1 MNKGGLIF
9 SGVCLAA
16 FILFSGVAGA
26 QTVLDGAYIKEH
38 TKTNKIIQYPH
49 LREADVMWSTR
60 IWRTIEL
67 KEKINHP
74 LFFPHREINDRKSL
88 FQVIRD
94 GLIVDGSITAYD
106 PGVTLDDEFNVPM
119 LISEVQEI
127 LSKTDTAYVDDPD
140 NPDNQ
145 VMVVQQIDITPEM
158 IERYQIKEDWYFDKQ
173 RSELYVRIIGL
184 APQIAAL
191 SPTGERTGAY
201 RTLFWLYFPECRY
214 LFSNWEVYNRSN
226 DAERRSF
233 DDIFMKR
240 QFASYIHK
248 EQNVYDR
255 SIIEYAV
262 GLDALLESERIKE
275 EIFLLEHDLWNF

>member
-1 MNKGGLIF
+1 MQQ
-9 SGVCLAA
+9 ST
-16 FILFSGVAGA
+16 A

-38 TKTNKIIQYPH
+38 TKTKKIIQYPH

-60 IWRTIEL
+60 VWRVIDL
-67 KEKINHP
+67 KQKINHP
-74 LFFPHREINDRKSL
+74 LFYPHREINDRKSL

-94 GLIVDGSITAYD
+94 ALIVDGSITAYD

-119 LISEVQEI
+119 LISEVEGI
-127 LSKTDTAYVDDPD
+127 LSESDTILVPDPD
-140 NPDNQ
+140 DMDN
-145 VMVVQQIDITPEM
+145 MVEVIQQNDITPDM
-158 IERYQIKEDWYFDKQ
+158 IERYRIKEDWYFDKQ

-191 SPTGERTGAY
+191 TADGERTGAY
-201 RTLFWLYFPECRY
+201 QTLFWLYFPECRY
-214 LFSNWEVYNRSN
+214 VFSNWDVYNRTN

-240 QFASYIHK
+240 QFDSYIYK

-255 SIIEYAV
+255 SIVEYAT
-262 GLDALLESERIKE
+262 GIDALLESERIKE
-275 EIFLLEHDLWNF
+275 EIFLLEHDLWSF